1 MRVYRDDQKFIN
13 FRINVVTWGVVA
25 AFVFLAG
32 SFWFVQGVQAEKYR
46 GLSESNALREIVS
59 PAKRGLI
66 MDRNGKILAD
76 NQPAYSLSLDRIVM
90 NPLVK
95 SDPTHKPKLMEF
107 LADVLQITPQELE
120 ARFDKGNQLPAS
132 HPFDLAEDLSMA
144 QVAAIQ
150 AHNLAFP
157 ELSVNPVQRRNY
169 PYGTMASH
177 ILGFIGEVGE
187 KELAQHK
194 DLKQG
199 DLIGKRGVELMY
211 DNITMG
217 GTQLGLRGKDG
228 AQYWEYDSHGRR
240 LEEVKQAR
248 KEAVP
253 GDNVYLTI
261 DFELQ
266 RRAEQYFTE
275 NEFVGSAVALD
286 PRNGEVLAM
295 VSSPEFNPN
304 VYSKR
309 FTPQVYKTITS
320 NPFKIELNRAIQ
332 GLYSPG
338 SVFKT
343 VMAVAGLA
351 EGAIGPGTTFDCGG
365 SGVFY
370 GRRFRCWQKNGH
382 GAVSVERALKVS
394 CDIFFYNTGA
404 RLGVDK
410 ISKWAHD
417 LGFGEI
423 TQIDLDGEKA
433 GVVPSSEWAEKKQH
447 RKWYPSETISVAIGQ
462 GPLIVT
468 PLQVATMMAAIA
480 NGGTVFRPH
489 VVRFIEHTNP
499 DGRIERYKVANQAL
513 RHLKLSHDDVEHA
526 QNGLWKVVNEE
537 GGTGSNARVA
547 GLNIAGKTGT
557 VQVIAQ
563 KGWFSTAGL
572 PFMSR
577 DHAWFASYAPGAPGD
592 TPQMVVVVF
601 VEHAGAHGGTD
612 AAPLAKLL
620 YEAKFSRQLENANL
634 DLSNPE
640 TLQAIREGDL
650 PQPGQMPKAPP
661 APAGAEI
668 GH

>member
-13 FRINVVTWGVVA
+13 FRVNAVMWAVA
-25 AFVFLAG
+25 ALFVFLAG

-46 GLSESNALREIVS
+46 GLSESNALREIVI

-76 NQPAYSLSLDRIVM
+76 NQPAYSLTLDRIIM
-90 NPLVK
+90 APLVK
-95 SDPTHKPKLMEF
+95 SDPTHRPKLVAF
-107 LADVLQITPQELE
+107 LSQVLAVPPQEIE
-120 ARFDKGNQLPAS
+120 ARFEKGKQLPAS
-132 HPFDLAEDLSMA
+132 RPFEVADDLAMP

-150 AHNLAFP
+150 AQNISFP
-157 ELSVNPVQRRNY
+157 ELTVNPVQRRNY
-169 PYGTMASH
+169 PYGTLAAHVM
-177 ILGFIGEVGE
+177 GFIGEVAE
-187 KELAQHK
+187 KDIKAHPE
-194 DLKQG
+194 LKQG

-211 DNITMG
+211 DKW
-217 GTQLGLRGKDG
+217 LRGKDG
-228 AQYWEYDSHGRR
+228 AEYWEYDSHGRK
-240 LEEVKQAR
+240 LEEFKPAR
-248 KEAVP
+248 KDAQA
-253 GDNVYLTI
+253 GDNVYLTL
-261 DFELQ
+261 DFEMQ
-266 RRAEQYFTE
+266 RRAEQYFIE
-275 NEFVGSAVALD
+275 HEFVGAAVAMD
-286 PRNGEVLAM
+286 PRNGEILTM
-295 VSSPEFNPN
+295 ISSPEYNPN

-309 FTPQVYKTITS
+309 FTSQVYKTIAS

-343 VMAVAGLA
+343 VMAAAGMA
-351 EGAIGPGTTFDCGG
+351 EGVIGPGTSFDCGG
-365 SGVFY
+365 SGVFF

-382 GAVSVERALKVS
+382 GGVNVERALKVS

-410 ISKWAHD
+410 IAEYSRSFG
-417 LGFGEI
+417 LGSI
-423 TQIDLDGEKA
+423 TQIDLDGEK
-433 GVVPSSEWAEKKQH
+433 GGIVPSTEWAATKQH

-468 PLQVATMMAAIA
+468 PLQIAVMMGAVA

-489 VVRFIEHTNP
+489 VARIIEHTNP
-499 DGRIERYKVANQAL
+499 DGSVQRFKVATQAL
-513 RHLKLSHDDVEHA
+513 HHVKLSPEVAAHTK
-526 QNGLWKVVNEE
+526 NGLWKVVNEE

-572 PFMSR
+572 PFVDR
-577 DHAWFASYAPGAPGD
+577 DHAWFASYAPND
-592 TPQMVVVVF
+592 NPQLVVVVF
-601 VEHAGAHGGTD
+601 IEHAGAHGGTD

-620 YEAKFSRQLENANL
+620 YEAHFQREIENYRL

-640 TLQAIREGDL
+640 TLQAIKEGDV
-650 PQPGQMPKAPP
+650 PQPGQVPKAPASP
-661 APAGAEI
+661 VGSEI